1 MVSPARGWM
10 IVSQVLVLAASDGR
24 LMALRIELIGSGL
37 ALLLVALPAM
47 AADVAINEDARAH
60 FAAGVN
66 LLQDP
71 DGARYE
77 EAYREFKAA
86 YAASPS
92 WKILGNLGI
101 SAMKLE
107 RDGEA
112 IEAYKKYLAEGGKQV
127 EADERAQFQRDLA
140 TLEAGVVRLT
150 LDSDPPGAIIEDER
164 FPASGNAIR
173 NSYATSGPLQIGV
186 RAGRHRFIAKLAGRQ
201 DAVWDVELSPRQ
213 QQSYTFKLAEVAAAP
228 VAAPVAAAGP
238 APQATTLAVD
248 SGSAKG
254 SNGMRIGSYVA
265 FGVGALGL
273 GAGTLLAV
281 RSSGKFEDANAI
293 TDRECGAGTADCEL
307 GAAFPAWKSASDDAK
322 SAKTLS
328 LVGFIVGGVGV
339 ATGVTLFVLSSG
351 KKEQPA
357 AAKVEPYLGVGAL
370 GVRGSF

>member
-1 MVSPARGWM
+1 MALKLG
-10 IVSQVLVLAASDGR
+10 ILGTGVLVLSFAAP
-24 LMALRIELIGSGL
+24 AL
-37 ALLLVALPAM
+37 
-47 AADVAINEDARAH
+47 AADVVINDEARAH
-60 FAAGVN
+60 FTAGVN

-86 YAASPS
+86 YGASPS

-112 IEAYKKYLAEGGKQV
+112 IESYKKYLAEGGKQI

-140 TLEAGVVRLT
+140 TLEAGVVRLA
-150 LDSDPPGAIIEDER
+150 LESDPPGATIEDER

-173 NSYATSGPLQIGV
+173 NSYVLNGPTQLGV
-186 RAGRHRFIAKLAGRQ
+186 RAGRHRFTAKLPGRT
-201 DAVWDVELSPRQ
+201 DAVWEVELSPKQ
-213 QQSYTFKLAEVAAAP
+213 QQAYSFKLAEPTAAVPAAAAP
-228 VAAPVAAAGP
+228 APVTEQPGSVAI
-238 APQATTLAVD
+238 D
-248 SGSAKG
+248 SNNAKG
-254 SNGMRIGSYVA
+254 GNALRTGAYVGL
-265 FGVGALGL
+265 GVGVVGIAVGTVFGL
-273 GAGTLLAV
+273 KAK
-281 RSSGKFEDANAI
+281 SKYKQANDL
-293 TDRECGAGTADCEL
+293 TDRECPGGGDCALEGSVYDQRKQL
-307 GAAFPAWKSASDDAK
+307 GDDGD

-339 ATGVTLFVLSSG
+339 ATGVTLFILSSG

-357 AAKVEPYLGVGAL
+357 AAKVEPYLGLGAL

>member
-1 MVSPARGWM
+1 
-10 IVSQVLVLAASDGR
+10 
-24 LMALRIELIGSGL
+24 MALRIGFVGWG
-37 ALLLVALPAM
+37 LLVASLSAPAW
-47 AADVAINEDARAH
+47 AADVVINEDARAH
-60 FAAGVN
+60 FTAGVN

-112 IEAYKKYLAEGGKQV
+112 IDSYQRYLAEGGKQV
-127 EADERAQFQRDLA
+127 EADERAQFQRDLS

-150 LDSDPPGAIIEDER
+150 LESDPPGATVEDER
-164 FPASGNAIR
+164 FPATGSAIR
-173 NSYATSGPLQIGV
+173 NSYTLSGPAQIGV
-186 RAGRHRFIAKLAGRQ
+186 RAGRHRFTAKLAGRT
-201 DAVWDVELSPRQ
+201 DAVWEVELSPKQ
-213 QQSYTFKLAEVAAAP
+213 QQSYVFKLAEPTAAAP
-228 VAAPVAAAGP
+228 VGGTGAPAGG
-238 APQATTLAVD
+238 QAGASIDT
-248 SGSAKG
+248 GSAKG
-254 SNGMRIGSYVA
+254 SNGMRIASYVA
-265 FGVGALGL
+265 MGVGVVGI
-273 GAGTLLAV
+273 GAGTVFGLQAK
-281 RSSGKFEDANAI
+281 GKYQDANDI
-293 TDRECGAGTADCEL
+293 TDRVCGTGSSDCALGSDYNAWTTAR
-307 GAAFPAWKSASDDAK
+307 DDAD

-339 ATGVTLFVLSSG
+339 AAGVTLFVLSSG

-357 AAKVEPYLGVGAL
+357 AAKVEPYVGLGAL

>member
-1 MVSPARGWM
+1 
-10 IVSQVLVLAASDGR
+10 
-24 LMALRIELIGSGL
+24 MALRLGILGTGLLILSVTAP
-37 ALLLVALPAM
+37 AL
-47 AADVAINEDARAH
+47 AADVVINDEARAH
-60 FAAGVN
+60 FTAGVN

-112 IEAYKKYLAEGGKQV
+112 IEYYKKYLTEGGKQV
-127 EADERAQFQRDLA
+127 EADERAQFQRDLS

-150 LDSDPPGAIIEDER
+150 LESDPPGATLEDER

-173 NSYATSGPLQIGV
+173 NGYSLNGPVQIGV
-186 RAGRHRFIAKLAGRQ
+186 RAGRHRFTAKLAGRM
-201 DAVWDVELSPRQ
+201 DAVWEVELSPKQ
-213 QQSYTFKLAEVAAAP
+213 QQSYTFKLAEPAAAAR
-228 VAAPVAAAGP
+228 VEDSAAGP
-238 APQATTLAVD
+238 ERLGAVAVGD
-248 SGSAKG
+248 DDVRS

-265 FGVGALGL
+265 LGVGVVGIGVGTVFALKAKG
-273 GAGTLLAV
+273 
-281 RSSGKFEDANAI
+281 RYRDANAI
-293 TDRECGAGTADCEL
+293 TDRECPGSGPCEL
-307 GAAFPAWKSASDDAK
+307 EPSVNDQWRNLGDEGDR
-322 SAKTLS
+322 AKTLS

-339 ATGVTLFVLSSG
+339 ATGVTLFVLSAN
-351 KKEQPA
+351 KKAPA
-357 AAKVEPYLGVGAL
+357 AAKVEPYLGLGAL